1 MKMLSGFTR
10 ILVVTGNI
18 FFVLWILYN
27 GINEGFAGTLIEK
40 LSYISLMVL
49 LTLNSVLLMRKHK
62 STV

>member
-1 MKMLSGFTR
+1 MLSGFTR